1 MIIPE
6 LGKLLIFL
14 GVLLIVIGFI
24 VIMGNNIPFLG
35 KLPGDI
41 TVGKKGFV
49 FYFPVVTCI
58 MVSIILSVI
67 FWLFGRR

>member
-14 GVLLIVIGFI
+14 GILLVVIGLI
-24 VIMGNNIPFLG
+24 VIMGNNFPFLG

-41 TVGKKGFV
+41 IVEKKGFV

>member
-6 LGKLLIFL
+6 LGKLFVFL
-14 GVLLIVIGFI
+14 GILLIVIGLI

-41 TVGKKGFV
+41 TVEKKGFV

-58 MVSIILSVI
+58 MVSIILSII

>member
-6 LGKLLIFL
+6 LGKMIVFL
-14 GVLLIVIGFI
+14 GILLVVIGFI
-24 VIMGNNIPFLG
+24 VILGNNIPFLG

-41 TVGKKGFV
+41 VVKKKDFV

-58 MVSIILSVI
+58 IVSIILSII